1 MKHLIEQQ
9 QRFVAR
15 ENRSRD
21 AVLEAMD
28 GGHSTNR
35 SINRTTYHHIYST
48 TTHNYSNTT
57 RTTHN
62 RYNQDTSEP
71 SKTSSKHLKQT
82 PKGPAPFASF
92 DSIASIDVTTP
103 EERSIPTSK
112 GNVKSSLI
120 FFVTH
125 TTIPQIHKQKI
136 CMIVSKK
143 LFDAIELLGNIYNC
157 FCYLF

>member
-21 AVLEAMD
+21 AVLEAME

-71 SKTSSKHLKQT
+71 SKRSSKHLKQT

-92 DSIASIDVTTP
+92 DSIASIDVPTP
-103 EERSIPTSK
+103 EERSIPTYQ
-112 GNVKSSLI
+112 GNVKASFI
-120 FFVTH
+120 FF
-125 TTIPQIHKQKI
+125 TTIRKI
-136 CMIVSKK
+136 STGYFIS
-143 LFDAIELLGNIYNC
+143 L
-157 FCYLF
+157 

>member
-112 GNVKSSLI
+112 GNVESSFI

-125 TTIPQIHKQKI
+125 KRY
-136 CMIVSKK
+136 S
-143 LFDAIELLGNIYNC
+143 
-157 FCYLF
+157 

>member
-112 GNVKSSLI
+112 GNVKVVLSSLSLI
-120 FFVTH
+120 REFVKYPHVTSLVYN
-125 TTIPQIHKQKI
+125 TTNTQAKNMCDCI
-136 CMIVSKK
+136 
-143 LFDAIELLGNIYNC
+143 
-157 FCYLF
+157 

>member
-21 AVLEAMD
+21 AVLEAME

-71 SKTSSKHLKQT
+71 SKTSSKYLKQT

-92 DSIASIDVTTP
+92 DSIASIDVPTP
-103 EERSIPTSK
+103 EERSIPTYQ
-112 GNVKSSLI
+112 GNIKTSFI
-120 FFVTH
+120 FFTSQFVKYLQVTSLVYN
-125 TTIPQIHKQKI
+125 TTNTEAKNMYDCI
-136 CMIVSKK
+136 
-143 LFDAIELLGNIYNC
+143 
-157 FCYLF
+157 

>member
-1 MKHLIEQQ
+1 MKHLIKQQ

-21 AVLEAMD
+21 AVLEAME

-71 SKTSSKHLKQT
+71 SKRSSKHLKQT

-92 DSIASIDVTTP
+92 DSIASIDVPTP
-103 EERSIPTSK
+103 EERSIPTYQ
-112 GNVKSSLI
+112 GNVKTTFI
-120 FFVTH
+120 FITTH
-125 TTIPQIHKQKI
+125 TRSL
-136 CMIVSKK
+136 V
-143 LFDAIELLGNIYNC
+143 YNTTNTQAKDMYDC
-157 FCYLF
+157 I